1 MVKSKVITIWTI
13 WLIAFPSLVTYAYLE
28 FEPDFND
35 HWFDLLAFAIVIGA
49 VAIFPIKVG
58 NITVFFSNGVSLAA
72 FLYFGLFVELVLIQL
87 SLVALFIKIKLKKD
101 EAHRIPTNSTMFLL
115 TSVISAW
122 VYYGLGGTHG
132 ALTFDSVEQVIPLVG
147 YIFAVILVNQVFL
160 SLLQWFMHGENLL
173 AYPKSLL
180 IDSGATL
187 LAFPLG
193 LVLYLMYLQ
202 IEAIAVFFVGIPFI
216 LLSIVFSYYHNT
228 QRINKYLHT
237 TSEIGH
243 ELSKSLNVK
252 SVLDKFLNEINRLIP
267 ASNIYVFDVS
277 NDSRMMD
284 LIRFMDDQ
292 GNQFKKELKM
302 YQGEGFSGTVYE
314 RKESIMLMRAKE
326 IKQLAPHELPDGTK
340 SVMGVPIQRSGKIVG
355 ILTVCSNDLN
365 AYEKYHLMLL
375 EILANFLS
383 VAIENAR
390 HYESAKTKSQ
400 RDQLTELYNYRYFI
414 EHIDE
419 YAKDLEA
426 KGIEENLSVII
437 LDLDSFK
444 AINDEHG
451 HESGNEVLVELSRRL
466 ERLFG
471 HYGIIA
477 RYGGEE
483 FTVLI
488 KGMPHDDVVQIAE
501 DIRYSIAS
509 EPFVLYK
516 AIDGNVEV
524 KEINVTAS
532 IGVATYPE
540 QCESPQ
546 ELIRNADR
554 SMYVG
559 AKRNGKNK
567 VASLSL

>member
-1 MVKSKVITIWTI
+1 MAKSKVVTLWVI
-13 WLIAFPSLVTYAYLE
+13 WLIAFPSLVTYSYLE
-28 FEPDFND
+28 FKPNFSEY
-35 HWFDLLAFAIVIGA
+35 WLDLLAFAIVISA
-49 VAIFPIKVG
+49 VAVFPIKVG
-58 NITVFFSNGVSLAA
+58 NITVFFSNGISLAA
-72 FLYFGLFVELVLIQL
+72 FLYFGLFVELILTQI
-87 SLVALFIKIKLKKD
+87 SLVVLFVKLNLKKD
-101 EAHRIPTNSTMFLL
+101 DSYRIPTNSTMFLL
-115 TSVISAW
+115 TSVISAGL
-122 VYYGLGGTHG
+122 YYALGGTHG
-132 ALTFDSVEQVIPLVG
+132 ALAINSMEEIIPLAG
-147 YIFAVILVNQVFL
+147 YIIGVILVNQVCL
-160 SLLQWFMHGENLL
+160 SVIQWFVHGEELF

-180 IDSGATL
+180 IDSGVTF

-252 SVLDKFLNEINRLIP
+252 SVLNTFLDEVKRLIP
-267 ASNIYVFDVS
+267 ASNIYVFDIS
-277 NDSRMMD
+277 NENRMMK
-284 LIRFMDDQ
+284 LIRHMDDQ
-292 GNQFKKELKM
+292 GNQVKKKLKLH
-302 YQGEGFSGTVYE
+302 QGEGFAGIVYE
-314 RKESIMLMRAKE
+314 REESIMLMGKKDINE
-326 IKQLAPHELPDGTK
+326 LMPHELPGGTN
-340 SVMGVPIQRSGKIVG
+340 SVMGVPIQRNNKVVG
-355 ILTVCSNDLN
+355 ILTVASYEIN

-400 RDQLTELYNYRYFI
+400 RDQLTNLYNYRYFI
-414 EHIDE
+414 AYIDE

-426 KGIEENLSVII
+426 KGIDESLSVII

-444 AINDEHG
+444 AINDQYG
-451 HESGNEVLVELSRRL
+451 HESGNEVLVELSNRL
-466 ERLFG
+466 VRLFG
-471 HYGIIA
+471 HYGVIA

-488 KGMPHDDVVQIAE
+488 KGMSHDDVVQVAE
-501 DIRYSIAS
+501 EIRYAIAS
-509 EPFVLYK
+509 EPFILYK
-516 AIDGNVEV
+516 AIDGDVEV
-524 KEINVTAS
+524 QEIKVTAS

-540 QCESPQ
+540 QCETPQ

-567 VASLSL
+567 VASLT

>member
-1 MVKSKVITIWTI
+1 M
-13 WLIAFPSLVTYAYLE
+13 F
-28 FEPDFND
+28 
-35 HWFDLLAFAIVIGA
+35 
-49 VAIFPIKVG
+49 
-58 NITVFFSNGVSLAA
+58 
-72 FLYFGLFVELVLIQL
+72 
-87 SLVALFIKIKLKKD
+87 KLKQS
-101 EAHRIPTNSTMFLL
+101 PS
-115 TSVISAW
+115 
-122 VYYGLGGTHG
+122 
-132 ALTFDSVEQVIPLVG
+132 
-147 YIFAVILVNQVFL
+147 
-160 SLLQWFMHGENLL
+160 
-173 AYPKSLL
+173 
-180 IDSGATL
+180 
-187 LAFPLG
+187 
-193 LVLYLMYLQ
+193 
-202 IEAIAVFFVGIPFI
+202 FFVGVPFI

-228 QRINKYLHT
+228 QLINKYLHT

-252 SVLDKFLNEINRLIP
+252 SVLDTFLDEIKYLIP

-277 NDSRMMD
+277 NESRMMD
-284 LIRFMDDQ
+284 LIRFMDQ
-292 GNQFKKELKM
+292 EGNQLKKDLKLFR
-302 YQGEGFSGTVYE
+302 GEGFAGSVYE
-314 RKESIMLMRAKE
+314 REKSIMMMRKKD
-326 IKQLAPHELPDGTK
+326 IDQLNPEELPDETK

-355 ILTVCSNDLN
+355 VLTVSSNELN

-400 RDQLTELYNYRYFI
+400 RDQLTNLYNYRYFI

-426 KGIEENLSVII
+426 KGIKENLSVII
-437 LDLDSFK
+437 LDIDSFK

-451 HESGNEVLVELSRRL
+451 HESGNEVLIELANRL

-488 KGMPHDDVVQIAE
+488 KGMPHNDVIQIAE

-509 EPFVLYK
+509 EPFILYK
-516 AIDGNVEV
+516 TIDGNVEV
-524 KEINVTAS
+524 QEINVTAS
-532 IGVATYPE
+532 IGVSTYPD
-540 QCESPQ
+540 QCETPQ

-567 VASLSL
+567 VASIV